1 MRETAASR
9 GRSLAS
15 PPRLRADAMPIV
27 RVRPAAAPRPASV
40 AANAGP
46 RQSRRSPG
54 ASLPREQARGRVAG
68 EPPAFPRARRG
79 PPPQADPDAPTA
91 RRGRSPTGSASRS
104 DATPCSRTT
113 RRTCRTGGSADS
125 SSRPRR
131 ARCSAAISSP
141 NSARTSGDHRRR
153 HPRPSAAARIGI
165 DYWPTRRTPA
175 VAQTPR
181 RNLACDARVHARVG
195 MARRRRGV
203 AARPGLAAP
212 PLSHYNGLA
221 RAGCPAAESTW
232 ADAFVDPGS
241 SGRVCRMATPTR
253 GASPRAETN
262 TRGAGASVGA
272 REPPAPAGG
281 PMSAE
286 LVLRRPDDRVYAP
299 PPLRVPAS
307 RAVAIPQ
314 HNHRRLR
321 LRPPD
326 IWSHA

>member
-104 DATPCSRTT
+104 DATPCSGTT

-141 NSARTSGDHRRR
+141 NSASDIRRSPKATSSSPARR
-153 HPRPSAAARIGI
+153 HGSAWTTTR
-165 DYWPTRRTPA
+165 TRRTPGGCSNA
-175 VAQTPR
+175 SPEPR
-181 RNLACDARVHARVG
+181 LRRSRACTGRHGAATARGCCATWP
-195 MARRRRGV
+195 RGS
-203 AARPGLAAP
+203 P
-212 PLSHYNGLA
+212 PLSH
-221 RAGCPAAESTW
+221 
-232 ADAFVDPGS
+232 
-241 SGRVCRMATPTR
+241 
-253 GASPRAETN
+253 
-262 TRGAGASVGA
+262 
-272 REPPAPAGG
+272 
-281 PMSAE
+281 
-286 LVLRRPDDRVYAP
+286 
-299 PPLRVPAS
+299 
-307 RAVAIPQ
+307 
-314 HNHRRLR
+314 
-321 LRPPD
+321 
-326 IWSHA
+326 